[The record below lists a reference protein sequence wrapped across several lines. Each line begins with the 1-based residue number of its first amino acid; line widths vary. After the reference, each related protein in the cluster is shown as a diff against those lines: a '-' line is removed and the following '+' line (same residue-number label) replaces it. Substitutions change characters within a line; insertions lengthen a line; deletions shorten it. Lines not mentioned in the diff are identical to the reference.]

1 MLVGTIIKVIYF
13 LIAVILATFIA
24 TWLGKGQ
31 NRLETG
37 EYDDFMRVWRE
48 NVVPLMNIQESTDN
62 VENIIVENGIENNIV
77 E

>member
-1 MLVGTIIKVIYF
+1 M
-13 LIAVILATFIA
+13 ATFIA

-48 NVVPLMNIQESTDN
+48 NVVPLMNIQESTNN

>member
-62 VENIIVENGIENNIV
+62 VENILVENGIENNIV

>member
-1 MLVGTIIKVIYF
+1 MQVGTIIKVIYF
-13 LIAVILATFIA
+13 LIAIILSAFVA
-24 TWLGKGQ
+24 MWLKSGQ
-31 NRLETG
+31 ERLETG
-37 EYDDFMRVWRE
+37 EYNDFMRVWRE

>member
-48 NVVPLMNIQESTDN
+48 NVVPLMNIQESTNN